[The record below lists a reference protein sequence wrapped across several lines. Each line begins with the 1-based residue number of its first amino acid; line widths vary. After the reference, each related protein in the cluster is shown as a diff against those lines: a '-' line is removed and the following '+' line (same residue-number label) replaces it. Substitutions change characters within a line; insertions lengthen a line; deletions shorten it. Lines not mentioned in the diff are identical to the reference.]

1 MKIPYIKIPIAD
13 IYAYLAPLDNES
25 KGQIFNA
32 VLEFG
37 LYQNWADLELTGA
50 GQKSYTAVKEIVE
63 NETKNYK
70 KFLKMQNEKIKK
82 RWEKNKFSDG
92 TAVCTRNNKAEAETE
107 TEAETEHNKLLTA
120 QHSCA
125 GQEPEKNKPEKIKTE
140 PVKKSE
146 TPLFGG
152 EKFLKK
158 KRELNQ
164 LQKFANE
171 VLAQYEEPMDDVQKG
186 IWFKR
191 NARCLTDILN
201 FCGKDI
207 PLAVATVGECVERLE
222 RAGLS
227 GGYEAVCRNLPEYY
241 AEAKKKTEVEHEKN
255 ATNANAN
262 AVCSF

>member
-13 IYAYLAPLDNES
+13 VAAYLAPFGDTF
-25 KGQIFNA
+25 KGRVFQA
-32 VLEFG
+32 VLDFG
-37 LYQNWADLELTGA
+37 LYQKWADLECNEREQIG
-50 GQKSYTAVKEIVE
+50 YTAVKEIVE
-63 NETKNYK
+63 NEIKSYK
-70 KFLKMQNEKIKK
+70 KFCKEQKQKIKK
-82 RWEKNKFSDG
+82 RWEKNEFSDG
-92 TAVCTRNNKAEAETE
+92 TAVLPPLVYQTETETKAETE
-107 TEAETEHNKLLTA
+107 TDINKILTA
-120 QHSCA
+120 QQSCA
-125 GQEPEKNKPEKIKTE
+125 GTEREKTEPEKIKTG

-152 EKFLKK
+152 DKFLKK

-164 LQKFANE
+164 LQQFSNE
-171 VLAQYEEPMDDVQKG
+171 VLAQYEEPMNSEQKG

-222 RAGLS
+222 KAGLS

-241 AEAKKKTEVEHEKN
+241 AAAKKKLEVNHAKN
-255 ATNANAN
+255 AANAG
-262 AVCSF
+262 VVRPF

>member
-25 KGQIFNA
+25 KGRIFNA

-37 LYQNWADLELTGA
+37 LYQNWADLELSET
-50 GQKSYTAVKEIVE
+50 GQKSYTAVKEVVE

-70 KFLKMQNEKIKK
+70 KFLKMQKEKIKK
-82 RWEKNKFSDG
+82 RWEKNEFSDG

-107 TEAETEHNKLLTA
+107 TEAETEVNKLLTA

-125 GQEPEKNKPEKIKTE
+125 GPEPQKTEPEKIKTG

-152 EKFLKK
+152 DRFLKK

-164 LQKFANE
+164 LQRFSNE
-171 VLAQYEEPMDDVQKG
+171 VLAQYEEPMNDVQKG

-222 RAGLS
+222 KAGMS

-241 AEAKKKTEVEHEKN
+241 AAAKKKLEVNNAKN
-255 ATNANAN
+255 ATNANAVR
-262 AVCSF
+262 AF

>member
-13 IYAYLAPLDNES
+13 VYAYLAPLDDAS

-37 LYQNWADLELTGA
+37 LYQNWADLELTEA

-70 KFLKMQNEKIKK
+70 KFLKMQKEKIKK
-82 RWEKNKFSDG
+82 RWGKNEFSDG
-92 TAVCTRNNKAEAETE
+92 TAVCTRNNKAE
-107 TEAETEHNKLLTA
+107 TEAETDINKLLTA
-120 QHSCA
+120 QQSCA
-125 GQEPEKNKPEKIKTE
+125 GPEPEKIKTE
-140 PVKKSE
+140 AVKKSE

-152 EKFLKK
+152 DRFLKK
-158 KRELNQ
+158 KRALNQ
-164 LQKFANE
+164 LQRFSNE

-207 PLAVATVGECVERLE
+207 PLALATIGECADRLQK
-222 RAGLS
+222 AGLS

-241 AEAKKKTEVEHEKN
+241 QQAKKRLEGVYYANEKR
-255 ATNANAN
+255 
-262 AVCSF
+262 